1 MLLPPLNIANVPSLP
16 TYAQAEL
23 PVFWKLT
30 DLTPDQLAIL
40 DDELVARIKAR
51 EAYER
56 QYAAECLQEPGDDDR
71 AVEAEF
77 ASVLPEQWDCESVL
91 SLRSNLSNH
100 PGQIRDEMRICAGTG
115 CGGGSRVQL
124 SAKTGLPLG
133 VVGITLASV
142 QEGGGESPSEADEK
156 EAVNLGAA
164 RALSESLEDK
174 RVRKAAVKEAK
185 RVARQAKKELKGV
198 YAQERKRAQKHA
210 ATNKGAQVSV
220 VCIA

>member
-1 MLLPPLNIANVPSLP
+1 MMNLPSLLA
-16 TYAQAEL
+16 YAQAEL
-23 PVFWKLT
+23 PVYWKLT

-77 ASVLPEQWDCESVL
+77 ARVPREQWDCESVL

-100 PGQIRDEMRICAGTG
+100 PGQIRDEVRVCASTRRGR
-115 CGGGSRVQL
+115 GSRVQL

-133 VVGITLASV
+133 VAGITLASV
-142 QEGGGESPSEADEK
+142 REGGSESSSEFVEE

-164 RALSESLEDK
+164 RAPTESLEDK

-185 RVARQAKKELKGV
+185 RGARQAKKELKGV
-198 YAQERKRAQKHA
+198 YAQERTRAQKHGATSKA
-210 ATNKGAQVSV
+210 AHASI
-220 VCIA
+220 VCIS